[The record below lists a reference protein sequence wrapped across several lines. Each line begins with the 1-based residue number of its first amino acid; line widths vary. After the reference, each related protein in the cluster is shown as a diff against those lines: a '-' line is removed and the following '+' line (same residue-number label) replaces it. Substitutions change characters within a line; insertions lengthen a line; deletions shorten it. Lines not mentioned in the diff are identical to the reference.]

1 MIVNNEEIQSVDEPE
16 VALGDTIKTALGNIV
31 VTPTLYYTNEYYGDK
46 IQVQKS
52 VTERVVDDC
61 MTTYPFHSRVKWLQ

>member
-1 MIVNNEEIQSVDEPE
+1 M
-16 VALGDTIKTALGNIV
+16 ALGDTIKTAIGNIV

-46 IQVQKS
+46 ILVQKF

-61 MTTYPFHSRVKWLQ
+61 MATLSVSLASKMATIIDLEYKSITLVK

>member
-46 IQVQKS
+46 IQVQN
-52 VTERVVDDC
+52 
-61 MTTYPFHSRVKWLQ
+61 L